1 MAKVLGIGGVFFKA
15 ADPQAVRDW
24 YVRVLGFD
32 INDWGGVTW
41 PDPPV
46 SHHGIWTVFEAC
58 PTTTSRR
65 PPAPFMINFVVDD
78 LASVLA
84 KAKAAG
90 AEPVGEPSGQRIRPL
105 WLADGPGRRERSSC
119 GSRPLTMLGHKDI
132 NISLCRL

>member
-46 SHHGIWTVFEAC
+46 GHGIWSVFEASNDYFS
-58 PTTTSRR
+58 PSD
-65 PPAPFMINFVVDD
+65 ASFMINFVVDD
-78 LASVLA
+78 LEGVLA

-90 AEPVGEPSGQRIRPL
+90 AEPVGEPVNSEYGRFGWLMDPAGVKIEL
-105 WLADGPGRRERSSC
+105 WEPPATPDA
-119 GSRPLTMLGHKDI
+119 T
-132 NISLCRL
+132 